1 MILHCFT
8 NAVRN
13 NTDGNTPSLERATG
27 ALGSV
32 GAPHDP

>member
-13 NTDGNTPSLERATG
+13 TMDGNTTSLERATG
-27 ALGSV
+27 ALGSA